1 MRMLDLALNDLRQ
14 VLRDRKTAFFLLIM
28 PLAFTVLFGFA
39 FGGFDVGEPDDPRLP
54 VGLLDQDGSAL
65 SRRLADLLSGSA
77 VVRVEAATTTPQ
89 KLADRVGGN
98 TLAAAV
104 IVPAGYGAGL
114 MQGQPAILTLIAD
127 TGGSAG
133 ATVQGEVEAV
143 ARRFAAAADTA
154 RISVQMLARGQPQ
167 AGEAAGPAT
176 GPTARQAAFDRALA
190 AALAAWQQPPVS
202 IRATQTTAPQQEAPT
217 QLPNAFAHS
226 SPGMM
231 VQFAVAGLMTAA
243 AVLVA
248 ERRSRCL
255 QRLLTTDISRPEIL
269 AGHFLAMFLLIFGQ
283 LLLLALFGQLLLR
296 LNYLGAPLAALAVMT
311 ATALF
316 AASMG
321 LLIGSLARSQ
331 EQVIVFSLLPMF
343 LLSGFGGAWM
353 PLEFTPESFQRV
365 ARLTP
370 LAWAMDGFQDIIVR
384 GQGLAAVLP
393 AVGALL
399 AYTLVL
405 MGLAVWRFRTE

>member
-133 ATVQGEVEAV
+133 ATVQGEVEAM

-167 AGEAAGPAT
+167 AGEAAGPA
-176 GPTARQAAFDRALA
+176 AFDRAWT
-190 AALAAWQQPPVS
+190 AALTAWQQPPVS
-202 IRATQTTAPQQEAPT
+202 IRATQTAAPREKT
-217 QLPNAFAHS
+217 LSDSPNAFAHS

-231 VQFAVAGLMTAA
+231 VQVAVAGLITAA

-248 ERRSRCL
+248 ERKSRCL
-255 QRLLTTDISRPEIL
+255 RRLLTTDISRPEIL
-269 AGHFLAMFLLIFGQ
+269 AGHFLAMFLLICGQ
-283 LLLLALFGQLLLR
+283 LLLLALFGQLFLR
-296 LNYLGAPLAALAVMT
+296 LNYLGAPLAALAVVT

-405 MGLAVWRFRTE
+405 MGLAVWRFRSE

>member
-133 ATVQGEVEAV
+133 ATVQGEVEAM

-167 AGEAAGPAT
+167 AGEAAGP
-176 GPTARQAAFDRALA
+176 AAFDRALA

-384 GQGLAAVLP
+384 GQGLPAVLP
-393 AVGALL
+393 AVAALL
-399 AYTLVL
+399 AYAVALL
-405 MGLAVWRFRTE
+405 GLAVWRFRTE